1 MNGLDQHFK
10 EQKFDYL
17 RDCVKELEDFSKTGI
32 LTDGKIRSLQQ
43 SFNLNIT
50 QLHTMG
56 QYVYRELAL
65 RYIRESEGGES
76 WIDKLEKLATTVTED
91 QIFEIEDEKTFEKLT
106 VKRVNSS
113 NFDVIKN
120 NIIVFKG
127 EDFEV
132 ADFINSELKK

>member
-1 MNGLDQHFK
+1 MNGLDQHLK
-10 EQKFDYL
+10 EQTFDYL
-17 RDCVKELEDFSKTGI
+17 RDCVKELENFSKSGT
-32 LTDGKIRSLQQ
+32 LTDGKIRSLQK
-43 SFNLNIT
+43 SFSLNIT

-65 RYIRESEGGES
+65 RYIRELEGGES

-91 QIFEIEDEKTFEKLT
+91 QIFEIEDEKTFEELT

-132 ADFINSELKK
+132 ADFINSELEK

>member
-1 MNGLDQHFK
+1 MNGLDQHLK
-10 EQKFDYL
+10 EQTFDYL
-17 RDCVKELEDFSKTGI
+17 RDCVKELEDFSKTGT
-32 LTDGKIRSLQQ
+32 LVEGKIRGLQK
-43 SFNLNIT
+43 SFSLNIT

-65 RYIRESEGGES
+65 RYIREA
-76 WIDKLEKLATTVTED
+76 DAVTED
-91 QIFEIEDEKTFEKLT
+91 QIFDIEDQKSFGELI

-113 NFDVIKN
+113 NFEVIKN

-132 ADFINSELKK
+132 ADFINSELNKSRLG

>member
-1 MNGLDQHFK
+1 MNGLDQHLK
-10 EQKFDYL
+10 EQTFDYL
-17 RDCVKELEDFSKTGI
+17 RDCVKELEDFSKTGT
-32 LTDGKIRSLQQ
+32 LVEGKIRGLQK
-43 SFNLNIT
+43 SFSLNIT

-65 RYIRESEGGES
+65 RYIREA
-76 WIDKLEKLATTVTED
+76 DAVTED
-91 QIFEIEDEKTFEKLT
+91 QIFDIEDQKSFGELI

-113 NFDVIKN
+113 NFEVIKN

-132 ADFINSELKK
+132 ADFINSELNKSRLGD

>member
-32 LTDGKIRSLQQ
+32 LAEGKIRGLQK

-65 RYIRESEGGES
+65 RYIRESEGEERGTE
-76 WIDKLEKLATTVTED
+76 IKEETV
-91 QIFEIEDEKTFEKLT
+91 
-106 VKRVNSS
+106 
-113 NFDVIKN
+113 
-120 NIIVFKG
+120 
-127 EDFEV
+127 
-132 ADFINSELKK
+132 